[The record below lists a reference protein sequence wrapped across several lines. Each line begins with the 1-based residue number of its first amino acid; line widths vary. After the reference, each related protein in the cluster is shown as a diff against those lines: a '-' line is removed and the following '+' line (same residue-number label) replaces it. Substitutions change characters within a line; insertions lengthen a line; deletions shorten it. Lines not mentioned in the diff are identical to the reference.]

1 MPSMKDGHPVAEI
14 TLLKGEMFKTVSEK
28 LD

>member
-1 MPSMKDGHPVAEI
+1 MKEGHPVAEI
-14 TLLKGEMFKTVSEK
+14 TLIKGEQFKTVSEE

>member
-1 MPSMKDGHPVAEI
+1 MKEGHPVAEI
-14 TLLKGEMFKTVSEK
+14 TVIKGEQFKTVSEK

>member
-1 MPSMKDGHPVAEI
+1 MKEGHPVAEI
-14 TLLKGEMFKTVSEK
+14 TLIKGEQFKTVSEK